1 MEYCSGGKKQKR
13 FWDIK
18 YIKSHTVDSKRG
30 SLVAVGLMS
39 FSDELNEWAFVRAT
53 KKWSQWWGGRIN
65 GVVVWQGSTEV
76 HKTYIQNYVMVS
88 VFRLQI

>member
-53 KKWSQWWGGRIN
+53 KKWSQ
-65 GVVVWQGSTEV
+65 
-76 HKTYIQNYVMVS
+76 
-88 VFRLQI
+88 